1 MTAENLKGRTDT
13 ASRLIQASPES
24 IYEAF
29 TDGSTLMNWLPP
41 HGMTGRALEYQFEEG
56 GHYRIELRYGDES
69 QSSGKTTDRTDVSKG
84 RFVELVAGRRIRQ
97 TVEFES
103 DDKAFSR
110 EMTMTWTFDPAP
122 QGASVSVTAE
132 NVPSGISMVDHNEGL
147 TSSLENL
154 AAFVERHN

>member
-29 TDGSTLMNWLPP
+29 ADGSTLINWLPP
-41 HGMTGRALEYQFEEG
+41 HGMAGRALEYQFEEG
-56 GHYRIELRYGDES
+56 GRYRIELRYRDETRG
-69 QSSGKTTDRTDVSKG
+69 SGKTTDRTDIITG

-103 DDKAFSR
+103 DDEAFSR
-110 EMTMTWTFDPAP
+110 EMTMTWTFDPAL
-122 QGASVSVTAE
+122 QGTSVSVTAE
-132 NVPSGISMVDHNEGL
+132 NVPSAISKEDHDEGL

-154 AAFVERHN
+154 AAFVERHD

>member
-1 MTAENLKGRTDT
+1 MTDENLKGRTDT
-13 ASRLIQASPES
+13 ASRLIHASPER

-29 TDGSTLMNWLPP
+29 TDGSTLMHWLPP

-56 GHYRIELRYGDES
+56 GHYRIELRYEDET
-69 QSSGKTTDRTDVSKG
+69 QNAGKTTDRTDVTKG
-84 RFVELVAGRRIRQ
+84 RFVGLVAGRRIRQ

-103 DDKAFSR
+103 DDEALSR

-122 QGASVSVTAE
+122 QGTSVSVTAE
-132 NVPSGISMVDHNEGL
+132 NVPLAISKEDHDEGL

-154 AAFVERHN
+154 AAFVERHD